1 MRLLFFLLLFVTFT
15 YRLSSQISI
24 IGPATP
30 AGDWTTDFT
39 LTQDAS
45 NVFIW
50 YGTFSLSAN
59 ELKFRLN
66 YDWATNYGSASWP
79 NGIGILNGPSIVV
92 PLAGTYTI
100 TFNQWNQAYS
110 FTLIDAEFVGVGTT
124 SPIEKLDVA
133 GNIRLI
139 GEIKPGGQSG
149 TANQVLTSNG
159 AGSMTWSNASTIS
172 ATDQIIDADND
183 TRVTVED
190 APDNDLVRI
199 YLAGVPKLELDGN
212 MIKPL
217 NSNLATYL
225 GNGAGA
231 NTTGNGN
238 TFIGNQA
245 GNANNAGAWNT
256 ALGTRTLLNSASGD
270 GNVAIGADAL
280 RTQNGISNNIG
291 IGTGAGYNATEGGNV
306 FIGGN
311 AANNKSSGNGN
322 TIIGDNSGF
331 NSTTGSSNV
340 FLGASAGYS
349 VTSGNNVLI
358 GASAGRNGSGL
369 TNDNIIIGKS
379 AGYDLAGGDNTILG
393 TGAAF
398 SGSAANGN
406 VVIGKDAGYELV
418 GSDNT
423 IIGKQ
428 AGYNNAGNFNVIF
441 GKDAGYSNTSDGNT
455 MIGFQ
460 SGYNN
465 NGLNNVFL
473 GRSAGANETGSN
485 KLYIDNSNANKDN
498 ALIYGDFNA
507 DSLLLNGKTLVK
519 NQLGVKGIGDLTG
532 IELGYNNAS
541 KQSDAGK
548 VQYGGFG
555 GSDHVVNI
563 IGGGTDP
570 VGADRKVKIWA
581 EGNLSVESNNFQ
593 LTGNTFEIATA
604 NLDKQTDAGKVQYGG
619 FGGSDHVVNIVGGG
633 TDPMGVDR
641 KVKIWADGGSEI
653 TGSLSVNG
661 RIKLGDDTTTPT
673 AGSVR
678 WNSASKDFEG
688 FDGEQWI
695 SLTKSSNSGWGGI
708 DEIYSD
714 KSITTPTNDQ
724 YRKFGYA
731 MDMNDTLVVIGAPI
745 SSANYLG
752 EKFGRV
758 YIYKYDENSSSWEYY
773 QTIQTASLSLQ
784 SSGFGYSVA
793 ILSDHILIGQP
804 TYNVGGNDKAG
815 RVVAFKDIN
824 GVYTEVAS
832 IEGENQNDFFG
843 YTIDANQN
851 GHFVVGVGTNVNKA
865 YVYFLWGPAG
875 PSYFELIREIDNPTP
890 SFNGFGID
898 NSISNN
904 NYLYLSA
911 NQENKIYVY
920 HYENQGMGN
929 NYYLVHTINNMSGK
943 IDNFGKIDEDFEYII
958 IGRPLDEVDGK
969 IEQGKA
975 YIYYRQGNSWSL
987 QTTLVS
993 SDGLANDNF
1002 GSAVSIYG
1010 NYCLLSAK
1018 KSDSGSLSNAG
1029 KAYVFYR
1036 NNMEWIQKAILQPN
1050 PIQQFCE
1057 FGESVCIRNNFGIVA
1072 SMFYDISPTILDQGK
1087 VFIFEK

>member
-15 YRLSSQISI
+15 CRLSSQISI

-30 AGDWTTDFT
+30 ASDWTTDFT

-149 TANQVLTSNG
+149 AANQVLTSNG

-225 GNGAGA
+225 GNGAGS

-581 EGNLSVESNNFQ
+581 EG
-593 LTGNTFEIATA
+593 
-604 NLDKQTDAGKVQYGG
+604 
-619 FGGSDHVVNIVGGG
+619 
-633 TDPMGVDR
+633 
-641 KVKIWADGGSEI
+641 GSEM
-653 TGSLSVNG
+653 TGSLSVTG
-661 RIKLGDDTTTPT
+661 RIKLGDDNNTPT
-673 AGSVR
+673 AGTVR
-678 WNSASKDFEG
+678 WNDVAQDFEG
-688 FDGEQWI
+688 YDGSQWR
-695 SLTKSSNSGWGGI
+695 SLTKVNTPPWGTNYTLVYENDKLTANDGLPDDWFGCSVSINGDYAIVGAFGDDIGSNVDQGSAYIFFRSGNTWTQQAKLTAADGST
-708 DEIYSD
+708 DD
-714 KSITTPTNDQ
+714 N
-724 YRKFGYA
+724 FGYSVSISGDYA
-731 MDMNDTLVVIGAPI
+731 IVGAYGDDIGSNMNQGSAYIFVRSDNTWTQQAKLTVADGATDDNFGYSVSISGDYTILGAPNDDSSGSAFVFLRSGSSWIQHSKLIPTDPSPFMWFGGKVSISGDYVVIGAQHNQIGANLNQGSAYLFYRLGTSWTQQAKLIASDGAGDDRFGSSVSI
-745 SSANYLG
+745 SGDYAMIGAYFDDVGDNSNQGSAYIFFRDGTTWTQQAKLTSENG
-752 EKFGRV
+752 EADDVFGR
-758 YIYKYDENSSSWEYY
+758 S
-773 QTIQTASLSLQ
+773 
-784 SSGFGYSVA
+784 
-793 ILSDHILIGQP
+793 
-804 TYNVGGNDKAG
+804 
-815 RVVAFKDIN
+815 
-824 GVYTEVAS
+824 
-832 IEGENQNDFFG
+832 
-843 YTIDANQN
+843 
-851 GHFVVGVGTNVNKA
+851 
-865 YVYFLWGPAG
+865 
-875 PSYFELIREIDNPTP
+875 
-890 SFNGFGID
+890 
-898 NSISNN
+898 
-904 NYLYLSA
+904 
-911 NQENKIYVY
+911 
-920 HYENQGMGN
+920 
-929 NYYLVHTINNMSGK
+929 
-943 IDNFGKIDEDFEYII
+943 
-958 IGRPLDEVDGK
+958 
-969 IEQGKA
+969 
-975 YIYYRQGNSWSL
+975 
-987 QTTLVS
+987 
-993 SDGLANDNF
+993 
-1002 GSAVSIYG
+1002 VSIYG
-1010 NYCLLSAK
+1010 EFAVGTQFSSCKIFTRSNSTWATQANFFSSDGASSVSINGNYTIF
-1018 KSDSGSLSNAG
+1018 GSISN
-1029 KAYVFYR
+1029 R
-1036 NNMEWIQKAILQPN
+1036 NNRGA
-1050 PIQQFCE
+1050 
-1057 FGESVCIRNNFGIVA
+1057 A
-1072 SMFYDISPTILDQGK
+1072 Y
-1087 VFIFEK
+1087 IFNKN